1 MPTLVC
7 VNSLGHQEPVVYCTG
22 IVTAMAGIDV
32 KRLRDNPFWRK
43 KIDKVVEVRDV
54 NMNGYIERADF
65 ELILSSYK
73 RNSGANPTHIAALSE
88 SIATLC
94 DGLGLAD
101 DSKRL
106 TYTDFREKWLEMLM
120 RDVREGKLEALHK
133 SMFDALDAKSD
144 DRIDMDEWRMYYKIV
159 GIPVEHASAS
169 FEAMDTNRDGFVS
182 RDEFSAYHDEFFF
195 STEDKLNSSILFGPL
210 DCD

>member
-1 MPTLVC
+1 MCQHLLGQQELV
-7 VNSLGHQEPVVYCTG
+7 VV
-22 IVTAMAGIDV
+22 IAMAAIDV
-32 KRLRDNPFWRK
+32 KRLLDNSFWKK

-73 RNSGANPTHIAALSE
+73 RNSGANPTHIDALST

-94 DGLGLAD
+94 DGLGLVD
-101 DSKRL
+101 ESTRL
-106 TYTDFREKWLEMLM
+106 TYTDFREKWLDMM
-120 RDVREGKLEALHK
+120 MKDVQEGKLDMLHK

-144 DRIDMDEWRMYYKIV
+144 DKIDIDEWRMYYRIV
-159 GIPVEHASAS
+159 GIPAEYAQAS
-169 FEAMDTNRDGFVS
+169 FEAMDTNHDGFVS

-210 DCD
+210 DSD